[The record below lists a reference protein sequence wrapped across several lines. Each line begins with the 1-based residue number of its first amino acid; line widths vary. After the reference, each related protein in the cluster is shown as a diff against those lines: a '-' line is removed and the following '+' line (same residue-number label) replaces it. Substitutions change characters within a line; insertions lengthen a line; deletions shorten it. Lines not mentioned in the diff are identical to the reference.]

1 MKTAP
6 IDCSRVQ
13 FLSSGC
19 VTEHFAWNDGKR
31 ADNQTYEHGMPVWI
45 VHAFV
50 IGADRGEVA
59 AVKVPAP
66 TRPDVPAGHPVEF
79 ERLTMSVYA
88 QKGRD
93 GVVVNFSY
101 EAAGIKSGAPQ
112 RTGEKAAA

>member
-19 VTEHFAWNDGKR
+19 VTEHFTWADGKR
-31 ADNQTYEHGMPVWI
+31 ADSQTYEHGMPVWI
-45 VHAFV
+45 VDAFV

-66 TRPDVPAGHPVEF
+66 TRPDVPAGQPVEF

-88 QKGRD
+88 QKKGRD
-93 GVVVNFSY
+93 GVSVQFSY
-101 EAAGIKSGAPQ
+101 EAAGIRNSGPQ
-112 RTGEKAAA
+112 RTEKAA